1 MTDNHYAVIVRQRT
15 KLINEYKSL
24 TPDAKRVLQL
34 MAVCYESMVRADI
47 LRLCHTLHQ
56 VDPKRYPKLADKM
69 FKVVMSELTSKGVLV
84 FNHGY
89 DYSCHPLLMEV
100 VTREV
105 VETGDFEAMVE
116 AIEVQLPITR
126 LPKNHAI
133 LFRGVEQF
141 MRLARW
147 AIYRQ
152 QLAEIPE
159 MLKMLKEYAYM
170 AYPVAFEDVIAL
182 VFNNPFDEDWARTF
196 PPELV
201 ELVLMVNLSHSVWSL
216 APAMVELGCVEE
228 ACLEPEAT
236 CGEGLLV
243 CAAEQFI
250 LRNRLADAE
259 YCLNRLSAPV
269 QAQMGQYY
277 AWIAFLRGDIDRAI
291 SLYEAAFQVLKK
303 SSRKRKVFF
312 EDLSGVFLIFALIQ
326 RRGPQDLRSAA
337 EYAEV
342 LATRKPMHECRN
354 IYIYLGQLI
363 KFLHG
368 DRTQKALLAN
378 SLYGQIVGIDAIV
391 AGLCLYW
398 MDPKQMPPHVTN
410 LLLSV
415 YDIVD
420 FAEYTWLEMEVAE
433 ILAKLRPS
441 GDFAER
447 AKELRAQ
454 SGTIP
459 LISIVKIIEPW
470 ELSLT
475 ALTNLTAPT
484 VTGTA
489 AVPQDAQM
497 RLAWFV
503 THVGNYF
510 SVAPKEQ
517 KRNKNGSWAK
527 GRPVALKRL
536 SRSPSEFGYLLPQDR
551 RVCNHINVQ
560 TYSSYY
566 GSSDASYTL
575 KETAFLELVGHPY
588 VFWEGLPDARL
599 EVVQVEPEL
608 LVKKDSKRNCLIVQ
622 LSPAITNPKQEL
634 AIQKETLTR
643 LRVTKI
649 QSSHQQIAQI
659 LGSAN
664 QLEVPI
670 AAQDRVLS
678 AIAAISGL
686 VTVHS
691 DIGGGMENV
700 ESVPSDPKPHVHL
713 LPANDGLKAAILVR
727 PFAIGGSYFHP
738 GKGGETVI
746 AEIDG
751 KRLQTTRQLKE
762 ERKLAKAVQQD
773 CWVLSEWVAED
784 GEWVIDEPSACLE
797 LLTQLQ
803 ELGDRVTIE
812 WPEGEKMRVK
822 RQLSAGQF
830 SMNIKRQRDWFE
842 ASGELKISHDDVLN
856 MQELMTLLD
865 QSTGRFIPLGDGE
878 FIALT
883 ETFRKQLENL
893 RVFSEKSGKGV
904 RFHPLAALALE
915 DTLDEMGELKV
926 DKAWK
931 EQREKLQA
939 AKNHKPK
946 LPKTLKAE
954 LRDYQLEGFKWL
966 AQLAHWGVGA
976 CLADDMG
983 LGKTLQAL
991 ALILTRSQDGPTLVI
1006 APLSVCMNWLGE
1018 VAKFAPSLN
1027 VIQLGLGDRQ
1037 GAIDGLQPQDLMIC
1051 SYGLLQQEEVG
1062 EMLAGVEWQTIVLD
1076 EAQAIKNPQT
1086 KRSQAAMKLQAGFK
1100 LITTGTPIENHLG
1113 ELWNLFRFINP
1124 GLLGSLESFN
1134 QKYAGPIEREQD
1146 EDARDRLKQLI
1157 QPFMLRRKKDEVLAE
1172 LPSRTEILLQVE
1184 LSKEETAFY
1193 EALRQESIRK
1203 LTDSDAAPGTKH
1215 LQVLAEIMKLRR
1227 ACCNP
1232 ALVKPKVKIKSS
1244 KLELFGETLEEL
1256 LDNGHKALVFSQ
1268 FVDHL
1273 AILKD
1278 YLNDRQ
1284 IPYQYLDGQT
1294 PAKQRKQRVDAF
1306 QEGEG
1311 DVFLISLKAGGTGL
1325 NLTAADYVIHMD
1337 PWWNPAVEDQ
1347 ASDRAH
1353 RIGQQRPVTIYRLV
1367 AKGTIEDQ
1375 IVDLHHQKRDL
1386 ANSLLEGADMSSKV
1400 STDDLLRLIQAG

>member
-1 MTDNHYAVIVRQRT
+1 
-15 KLINEYKSL
+15 
-24 TPDAKRVLQL
+24 
-34 MAVCYESMVRADI
+34 
-47 LRLCHTLHQ
+47 
-56 VDPKRYPKLADKM
+56 
-69 FKVVMSELTSKGVLV
+69 
-84 FNHGY
+84 
-89 DYSCHPLLMEV
+89 
-100 VTREV
+100 
-105 VETGDFEAMVE
+105 
-116 AIEVQLPITR
+116 
-126 LPKNHAI
+126 
-133 LFRGVEQF
+133 
-141 MRLARW
+141 
-147 AIYRQ
+147 
-152 QLAEIPE
+152 
-159 MLKMLKEYAYM
+159 
-170 AYPVAFEDVIAL
+170 
-182 VFNNPFDEDWARTF
+182 
-196 PPELV
+196 
-201 ELVLMVNLSHSVWSL
+201 VWSL
-216 APAMVELGCVEE
+216 APAIVELGCVEE
-228 ACLEPEAT
+228 VCLEPDT
-236 CGEGLLV
+236 DCGDGLLL
-243 CAAEQFI
+243 CAVEQFI
-250 LRNRLADAE
+250 LRNRLTDAE
-259 YCLNRLSAPV
+259 YCLNRLSASGQG
-269 QAQMGQYY
+269 QAGQYY
-277 AWIAFLRGDIDRAI
+277 AWIAFLRGDTDRAI

-312 EDLSGVFLIFALIQ
+312 EDLSGVFWIFALIQ
-326 RRGPQDLRSAA
+326 RQGPQDMRSAA
-337 EYAEV
+337 AYAEV
-342 LATRKPMHECRN
+342 LATRKPLHECRN

-363 KFLHG
+363 KFLQG
-368 DRTQKALLAN
+368 DRMQKALLAN

-391 AGLCLYW
+391 VGLCLYW
-398 MDPKQMPPHVTN
+398 MDPKQMPAHATN

-415 YDIVD
+415 YDLAD
-420 FAEYTWLEMEVAE
+420 YAEYTWMEMEVAE
-433 ILAKLRPS
+433 VLARVRS
-441 GDFAER
+441 GGDFAQR
-447 AKELRAQ
+447 AAELRGQ

-459 LISIVKIIEPW
+459 LVSIVKITEPW

-475 ALTNLTAPT
+475 ALTNLLAPT
-484 VTGTA
+484 ATA
-489 AVPQDAQM
+489 TVVPPNAQM

-503 THVGNYF
+503 TLAGKYF
-510 SVAPKEQ
+510 SLAPKEQ
-517 KRNKNGSWAK
+517 KLNKNGTWGR
-527 GRPVALKRL
+527 GRPIALKRL
-536 SRSPSEFGYLLPQDR
+536 ARSIHEFDYLLPQDQR
-551 RVCNHINVQ
+551 ACSHINVQ
-560 TYSSYY
+560 YYSSYY
-566 GSSDASYTL
+566 GSGDASYTL
-575 KETAFLELVGHPY
+575 QDTAFLELVGHPY
-588 VFWEGLPDARL
+588 VFWEGLPDARI

-608 LVKKDSKRNCLIVQ
+608 LVKKDIKRNCLIVQ
-622 LSPAITNPKQEL
+622 LSPAITDPKQEL
-634 AIQKETLTR
+634 VIQKETLTR

-727 PFAIGGSYFHP
+727 PFAIGGSYFRP
-738 GKGGETVI
+738 GEGGETVI

-751 KRLQTTRQLKE
+751 KRLQTARKLKE

-773 CWVLSEWVAED
+773 CWVLSEWVPED

-797 LLTQLQ
+797 LLTQLH

-830 SMNIKRQRDWFE
+830 SINIKRQRDWFE

-865 QSTGRFIPLGDGE
+865 QSTGRFLPLGDGE

-893 RVFSEKSGKGV
+893 RGFSEKSGKGV

-939 AKNHKPK
+939 AQNHKPK

-954 LRDYQLEGFKWL
+954 LRDYQLDGFKWL

-991 ALILTRSQDGPTLVI
+991 ALILTRSSDGPTLVI

-1027 VIQLGLGDRQ
+1027 VIQLGFGDRQ
-1037 GAIDGLQPQDLMIC
+1037 AAIDGLQPQDLMIC

-1062 EMLAGVEWQTIVLD
+1062 EMLAGVEWQTVVLD

-1086 KRSQAAMKLQAGFK
+1086 KRSQAAMKLQSGFK

-1203 LTDSDAAPGTKH
+1203 LADSDAAPGTKH

-1256 LDNGHKALVFSQ
+1256 LENGHKALVFSQ

-1273 AILKD
+1273 AILKE
-1278 YLNDRQ
+1278 YLDNRQ
-1284 IPYQYLDGQT
+1284 IPYQYLDGKT

-1306 QEGEG
+1306 QDGEG

-1400 STDDLLRLIQAG
+1400 STNDLLRLIQAG

>member
-1 MTDNHYAVIVRQRT
+1 MSDNHYANIARERA
-15 KLINEYKSL
+15 KLIRQYQSL
-24 TPDAKRVLQL
+24 TPEAQRILQV
-34 MAVCYESMVRADI
+34 MAVAYEQAIRGQVLEFCQA
-47 LRLCHTLHQ
+47 LHQ
-56 VDPKRYPKLADKM
+56 VDPAAYPKFSDKLFKLA
-69 FKVVMSELTSKGVLV
+69 MSELTSKGVLL

-89 DYSCHPLLMEV
+89 AYQCHPLLAEII
-100 VTREV
+100 TREV
-105 VETGDFEAMVE
+105 VQAGQFEAMVA
-116 AIEVQLPITR
+116 AIETQLSITQM
-126 LPKNHAI
+126 PKTQVI
-133 LFRGVEQF
+133 LFRSVEQF
-141 MRLARW
+141 IRLARW
-147 AIYRQ
+147 AIYRH
-152 QLAEIPE
+152 QLDLLPRYLE
-159 MLKMLKEYAYM
+159 MIKQYGHM
-170 AYPVAFEDVIAL
+170 ASPIDLEDVIDL
-182 VFNNPFDEDWARTF
+182 VFNNPFDEVWAKTF

-201 ELVLMVNLSHSVWSL
+201 EMILTVNLSNSVWSL
-216 APAMVELGCVEE
+216 APAMVELGCIEE
-228 ACLEPEAT
+228 ICLEPDT
-236 CGEGLLV
+236 DCGDGLLL
-243 CAAEQFI
+243 CAVEQFI
-250 LRNRLADAE
+250 LRNRITDAE
-259 YCLNRLSAPV
+259 YCLNRLSPV
-269 QAQMGQYY
+269 GQAQAGQYV
-277 AWIAFLRGDIDRAI
+277 AWIAFLRGETDRAI
-291 SLYEAAFQVLKK
+291 SLYEAAFQGLKK
-303 SSRKRKVFF
+303 STRKRKVFF
-312 EDLSGVFLIFALIQ
+312 EDLSGIFFILALIQ
-326 RRGPQDLRSAA
+326 RNGAEDLRSAA
-337 EYAEV
+337 TYADV
-342 LATRKPMHECRN
+342 LATRKPLHELRN
-354 IYIYLGQLI
+354 IYTYLSQLI
-363 KFLHG
+363 KFFQG
-368 DRTQKALLAN
+368 DRKQKMLLE
-378 SLYGQIVGIDAIV
+378 SSIYGQVVGIDAIV

-398 MDPKQMPPHVTN
+398 MDPKQVPPHVTN
-410 LLLSV
+410 RLLTV
-415 YDIVD
+415 YELTD
-420 FAEYTWLEMEVAE
+420 FAEYSWFEMEVAE
-433 ILAKLRPS
+433 ILARLRS
-441 GDFAER
+441 KGDHAQRAEV
-447 AKELRAQ
+447 LRAQ
-454 SGTIP
+454 SGTIS
-459 LISIVKIIEPW
+459 LLSIVKIIEPW

-475 ALTNLTAPT
+475 ALTNLTALP
-484 VTGTA
+484 A
-489 AVPQDAQM
+489 AAAPVLSGAQI

-503 THVGNYF
+503 TMVGKYF
-510 SVAPKEQ
+510 SLAPKEQ
-517 KRNKNGSWAK
+517 KLNKNGTWGK
-527 GRPVALKRL
+527 GRPIALKRL
-536 SRSPSEFGYLLPQDR
+536 ARSIHEFDYLLPQDQR
-551 RVCNHINVQ
+551 ICSHIDAEY
-560 TYSSYY
+560 YSSYY
-566 GSSDASYTL
+566 GSSEANYTI
-575 KETAFLELVGHPY
+575 EDTAFLELVGHPY
-588 VFWEGLPDARL
+588 VFWEGLPDARID
-599 EVVQVEPEL
+599 VVQVEPEL

-622 LSPAITNPKQEL
+622 LSPAITDPKQEL

-678 AIAAISGL
+678 AIGAISGL

-713 LPANDGLKAAILVR
+713 LPANEGLKAAILVR
-727 PFAIGGSYFHP
+727 PFAIGGAYFQP
-738 GKGGETVI
+738 GEGGETVI

-751 KRLQTTRQLKE
+751 QRLQTTRKLKE
-762 ERKLAKAVQQD
+762 ERKLSKAVQQD
-773 CWVLSEWVAED
+773 CWVLSEWLPED

-822 RQLSAGQF
+822 RQLDSTKF
-830 SMNIKRQRDWFE
+830 SINIQRQRDWFE
-842 ASGELKISHDDVLN
+842 ASGELKISKDDVLN

-878 FIALT
+878 FLALT
-883 ETFRKQLENL
+883 EAFRKQLESL
-893 RVFSEKSGKGV
+893 RGFSEKSGKGV
-904 RFHPLAALALE
+904 KFHPLAALALE
-915 DTLDEMGELKV
+915 DTLEEMGDLKV

-954 LRDYQLEGFKWL
+954 LRDYQMDGFKWL
-966 AQLAHWGVGA
+966 SQLAHWGVGA

-991 ALILTRSQDGPTLVI
+991 ALILTRSNDGPTLVI

-1037 GAIDGLQPQDLMIC
+1037 ATIDELGKKDLLIC

-1076 EAQAIKNPQT
+1076 EAQAIKNHQT

-1146 EDARDRLKQLI
+1146 EDARDRLKKLI

-1184 LSKEETAFY
+1184 LSKEEAAFY

-1203 LTDSDAAPGTKH
+1203 LADSDAAPGTKH

-1273 AILKD
+1273 AIIRE
-1278 YLNDRQ
+1278 YLDDRQ
-1284 IPYQYLDGQT
+1284 ITYQYLDGQT

-1306 QEGEG
+1306 QSGEG

-1325 NLTAADYVIHMD
+1325 NLTEADYVIHMD

-1386 ANSLLEGADMSSKV
+1386 ANSLLEGADMGSKV
-1400 STDDLLRLIQAG
+1400 STDDLLRLIQEG

>member
-1 MTDNHYAVIVRQRT
+1 MSDNHYADIARERANLIRQ
-15 KLINEYKSL
+15 YQSL
-24 TPDAKRVLQL
+24 TPDARRILQV
-34 MAVCYESMVRADI
+34 MAVTYESAVRVKI
-47 LRLCHTLHQ
+47 LELCHALHQ
-56 VDPKRYPKLADKM
+56 VDPKRYPKLADKV
-69 FKVVMSELTSKGVLV
+69 FKPAMAELTGKGVLL

-89 DYSCHPLLMEV
+89 DYRCHPLLVEI

-105 VETGDFEAMVE
+105 VELGDFEAMVE
-116 AIEVQLPITR
+116 AIEAQLPVSRIV
-126 LPKNHAI
+126 KANVI
-133 LFRGVEQF
+133 LFRSVDQL

-147 AIYRQ
+147 AIYRH
-152 QLAEIPE
+152 QLDEVPRYLE
-159 MLKMLKEYAYM
+159 MLKQYGYT
-170 AYPVAFEDVIAL
+170 AFSVELEDVIAL

-196 PPELV
+196 PPSLV
-201 ELVLMVNLSHSVWSL
+201 ETILTVNLSHSVWSL

-228 ACLEPEAT
+228 TCLEPDT
-236 CGEGLLV
+236 DCGDGLLL
-243 CAAEQFI
+243 CAVEQFI
-250 LRNRLADAE
+250 LRNRMVDAE
-259 YCLNRLSAPV
+259 YCLNRLSPV
-269 QAQMGQYY
+269 GQAQAGQYV
-277 AWIAFLRGDIDRAI
+277 AWIAFLRGETDRAI
-291 SLYEAAFQVLKK
+291 SLFEAALQTLKK
-303 SSRKRKVFF
+303 STRKRKVFF
-312 EDLSGVFLIFALIQ
+312 EDLSGVFFILALIQ
-326 RRGPQDLRSAA
+326 RNGAQDLRSAA
-337 EYAEV
+337 EYADI
-342 LATRKPMHECRN
+342 LATRKPFHTCRN
-354 IYIYLGQLI
+354 IYIYLGHLI
-363 KFLHG
+363 KFFQG
-368 DRTQKALLAN
+368 DRQQKTLLAN
-378 SLYGQIVGIDAIV
+378 AIYDQVAGIEAIM

-398 MDPKQMPPHVTN
+398 MDAKQMPPHAIN
-410 LLLSV
+410 LLLSA
-415 YDIVD
+415 YDLAD
-420 FAEYTWLEMEVAE
+420 FADYSWFEMEAAA
-433 ILAKLRPS
+433 ILAKVRPKGDYADREQELRSPS
-441 GDFAER
+441 GM
-447 AKELRAQ
+447 
-454 SGTIP
+454 IP
-459 LISIVKIIEPW
+459 MLALVKVVEPW

-475 ALTNLTAPT
+475 ALTNLIAPT
-484 VTGTA
+484 PTAVTTQPIA
-489 AVPQDAQM
+489 PV
-497 RLAWFV
+497 RIAWFV
-503 THVGNYF
+503 TMVGKYF

-517 KRNKNGSWAK
+517 KVNKNGTWSK
-527 GRPVALKRL
+527 GRPIALKRL
-536 SRSPSEFGYLLPQDR
+536 ARSIHEFDYLLPQDQR
-551 RVCNHINVQ
+551 ICSHINVQ
-560 TYSSYY
+560 YYSSYY
-566 GSSDASYTL
+566 GSSSDADYLL
-575 KETAFLELVGHPY
+575 KDTAFLDLVGHPH
-588 VFWEGLPDARL
+588 VFWEGLPDARID
-599 EVVQVEPEL
+599 VVQVEPEL

-622 LSPAITNPKQEL
+622 LSPAITDPKQEL
-634 AIQKETLTR
+634 AVQKETLTR

-659 LGSAN
+659 LGSSN
-664 QLEVPI
+664 QLEVPF

-678 AIAAISGL
+678 AIGAISGL

-700 ESVPSDPKPHVHL
+700 ESVPSDPRPHVHL
-713 LPANDGLKAAILVR
+713 LPARDGLKAAILVR
-727 PFAIGGSYFHP
+727 PFAIGGSYFQP
-738 GKGGETVI
+738 GEGGETVI
-746 AEIDG
+746 AEIEG
-751 KRLQTTRQLKE
+751 KRLQTTRKLKE
-762 ERKLAKAVQQD
+762 ERKLSKAVQQD
-773 CWVLSEWVAED
+773 CWVLSEWVPED

-822 RQLSAGQF
+822 RQLDSSKF
-830 SMNIKRQRDWFE
+830 SINIKRQRDWFE
-842 ASGELKISHDDVLN
+842 ASGELKINNNDVLN

-878 FIALT
+878 FLALT
-883 ETFRKQLENL
+883 DAFRKQLESL
-893 RVFSEKSGKGV
+893 RGFSEKHGKGV

-926 DKAWK
+926 DKAWI
-931 EQREKLQA
+931 EQRERLQA

-966 AQLAHWGVGA
+966 SQLAHWGVGA

-991 ALILTRSQDGPTLVI
+991 ALILTRSNDGPTLVT

-1037 GAIDGLQPQDLMIC
+1037 AVIDNLGPKDLLIC

-1062 EMLAGVEWQTIVLD
+1062 EMLAGVEWQTVVLD
-1076 EAQAIKNPQT
+1076 EAQAIKNHQT

-1157 QPFMLRRKKDEVLAE
+1157 QPFMLRRKKSEVLAE

-1184 LSKEETAFY
+1184 LSKEEAAFY

-1244 KLELFGETLEEL
+1244 KLELFGETLTEL
-1256 LDNGHKALVFSQ
+1256 LENGHKALVFSQ

-1273 AILKD
+1273 AIIRE
-1278 YLNDRQ
+1278 YLDDHQ
-1284 IPYQYLDGQT
+1284 ITYQYLDGQT

-1306 QEGEG
+1306 QNGEG

-1325 NLTAADYVIHMD
+1325 NLTEADYVIHMD

-1386 ANSLLEGADMSSKV
+1386 ANSLLEGADMGSKV

>member
-1 MTDNHYAVIVRQRT
+1 MSDNHYADIARQRT
-15 KLINEYKSL
+15 QLISQYQSL
-24 TPDAKRVLQL
+24 TPDAKRILQV
-34 MAVCYESMVRADI
+34 MAVAYESAIRGKV
-47 LRLCHTLHQ
+47 LELCQALHQ
-56 VDPKRYPKLADKM
+56 VDPKIYPNLTEKL
-69 FKVVMSELTSKGVLV
+69 FKPAMSELTSKGVLL

-89 DYSCHPLLMEV
+89 AYQCHPLLAEII
-100 VTREV
+100 TREV
-105 VETGDFEAMVE
+105 VQAGQFEAMVE
-116 AIEVQLPITR
+116 AIETQLPITQIA
-126 LPKNHAI
+126 KNNVI
-133 LFRGVEQF
+133 LFRNVEQF
-141 MRLARW
+141 LRLSRW
-147 AIYRQ
+147 AIYRH
-152 QLAEIPE
+152 QLDEVPRYLE
-159 MLKMLKEYAYM
+159 MLKQYGYM
-170 AYPVAFEDVIAL
+170 AFAITLEDVIGL
-182 VFNNPFDEDWARTF
+182 VFNNPFDEDWANTF
-196 PPELV
+196 PPQLV
-201 ELVLMVNLSHSVWSL
+201 EMILTVNLSNSVWSL
-216 APAMVELGCVEE
+216 APVMVELGCAEE
-228 ACLEPEAT
+228 LCLEPDT
-236 CGEGLLV
+236 DCGDGLLL

-250 LRNRLADAE
+250 LRNQIGDAE
-259 YCLNRLSAPV
+259 YCLKRLSPV
-269 QAQMGQYY
+269 GQAQAGQYV
-277 AWIAFLRGDIDRAI
+277 AWIAFLRGENDRAI
-291 SLYEAAFQVLKK
+291 SLYESALQVLKK
-303 SSRKRKVFF
+303 STRKRKVFF
-312 EDLSGVFLIFALIQ
+312 EDLSGVFFIFALIQ
-326 RRGPQDLRSAA
+326 RRGSQDLRSAA
-337 EYAEV
+337 EYADV
-342 LATRKPMHECRN
+342 LATRKPSHECRN
-354 IYIYLGQLI
+354 IYTYLGQLI
-363 KFLHG
+363 KFFQG
-368 DRTQKALLAN
+368 DRSQRMLLAS
-378 SLYGQIVGIDAIV
+378 SLYGDVVGIDAIV

-398 MDPKQMPPHVTN
+398 MDPKQVPLHVIN
-410 LLLSV
+410 LLVSV
-415 YDIVD
+415 YDLID
-420 FAEYTWLEMEVAE
+420 FAEYTWFEMEVAE
-433 ILAKLRPS
+433 LLAKLRS
-441 GDFAER
+441 KGDYAQR
-447 AKELRAQ
+447 AKQLRTPN
-454 SGTIP
+454 GTIP
-459 LISIVKIIEPW
+459 ILSIVKIIEPW

-475 ALTNLTAPT
+475 ALTNLTTPT
-484 VTGTA
+484 TTGTT
-489 AVPQDAQM
+489 VMPDAPM
-497 RLAWFV
+497 RIAWFV
-503 THVGNYF
+503 SMAGKYF
-510 SVAPKEQ
+510 SLAPKEQ
-517 KRNKNGSWAK
+517 KINKNGTWGK
-527 GRPVALKRL
+527 GRAIALKRL
-536 SRSPSEFGYLLPQDR
+536 ARSLHEFDYLLPQDR
-551 RVCNHINVQ
+551 RICDHIDAEY
-560 TYSSYY
+560 YSSYY
-566 GSSDASYTL
+566 GSSEANYTI
-575 KETAFLELVGHPY
+575 KDTAFLELVGHPH
-588 VFWEGLPDARL
+588 VFWEGLPDARID
-599 EVVQVEPEL
+599 VVQVEPEL

-622 LSPAITNPKQEL
+622 LSPAITDPKQEL

-643 LRVTKI
+643 LRITKI

-664 QLEVPI
+664 QLEVPFS
-670 AAQDRVLS
+670 AQDRVLS

-713 LPANDGLKAAILVR
+713 LPARDGLKAAILVR
-727 PFAIGGSYFHP
+727 PFAIGGSYFQP
-738 GKGGETVI
+738 GEGGETVI

-762 ERKLAKAVQQD
+762 ERKLSKAVQQD
-773 CWVLSEWVAED
+773 CWVLSEWVPED

-822 RQLSAGQF
+822 RQLDAGQF
-830 SMNIKRQRDWFE
+830 SINIQRRRDWFE
-842 ASGELKISHDDVLN
+842 ASGELKISNDDVLN

-878 FIALT
+878 FLALT
-883 ETFRKQLENL
+883 EAFRQQLENL
-893 RVFSEKSGKGV
+893 RGFSEKHGKGV

-915 DTLDEMGELKV
+915 DSLEGMGELKV
-926 DKAWK
+926 DQAWK

-954 LRDYQLEGFKWL
+954 LRDYQLDGFKWL
-966 AQLAHWGVGA
+966 SQLAHWGVGA

-991 ALILTRSQDGPTLVI
+991 ALILTRSNDGPTLVI

-1037 GAIDGLQPQDLMIC
+1037 GAIDGLKPKDLMIC

-1062 EMLAGVEWQTIVLD
+1062 EMLAGVDWQTIVLD

-1146 EDARDRLKQLI
+1146 EAARDRLKQLI
-1157 QPFMLRRKKDEVLAE
+1157 QPFMLRRKKSEVLAE

-1184 LSKEETAFY
+1184 LSKEEAAFY

-1244 KLELFGETLEEL
+1244 KLELFGETLAEL

-1278 YLNDRQ
+1278 YLDDRQ
-1284 IPYQYLDGQT
+1284 IAYQYLDGQT

-1306 QEGEG
+1306 QNGEG

-1325 NLTAADYVIHMD
+1325 NLTEADYVIHMD

-1386 ANSLLEGADMSSKV
+1386 ANSLLEGADMGSKV